1 MNREHTLKKIIIWM
15 TAMNIGGAERS
26 LIGLLESFNYSEV
39 EVDLFLNRHEGE
51 LLKYIPKQV
60 NLLPDNNLYASLTE
74 PLINTVKQGHLLIAL
89 SRFVSRILIKLRCP
103 KNSQLGGSTTYSHKY
118 TKWLMP
124 KIQQDVTYDLAISYI
139 TPHYFVSEKVNAV
152 KKYAWIHQDYSK
164 GVFDQKTNL
173 RMWEPYDKIIS
184 ISPDVTEGF
193 NRCFPELKDKVLT
206 IQNFLPVNYIRRLAE
221 KYIELPYSDSSYNLL
236 SIGRFCWEKNFES
249 IPGICAIIRDKGID
263 CHWYIIGFGALEGK
277 IRGAIDDNNMNEFVH
292 IVGKIDN
299 PYPYIKNCDLYVQPS
314 LSEGK
319 AVAVTEAQI
328 LGKPV
333 VITDYPTS
341 HSQLKDGFDGLIVSS
356 DTKKCAE
363 EIANILTDNAKLQYY
378 HNNCLSCDYSGK
390 ENMALLLQSK

>member
-1 MNREHTLKKIIIWM
+1 
-15 TAMNIGGAERS
+15 MNIGGAERS
-26 LIGLLESFNYSEV
+26 LIGLLESFDYSEV

-152 KKYAWIHQDYSK
+152 KKYAWIHQDYGK

-184 ISPDVTEGF
+184 ISEDVTSGF
-193 NRCFPELKDKVLT
+193 IKCFPELSDKVLT
-206 IQNFLPVNYIRRLAE
+206 IQNFLPVELIKRLADSPS
-221 KYIELPYSDSSYNLL
+221 ELPYDGKVINIL

-249 IPGICAIIRDKGID
+249 IPYICSELRKLGVN
-263 CHWYIIGFGALEGK
+263 CYWYIIGYGSLEDSINQAIINANMQDYVKILGK
-277 IRGAIDDNNMNEFVH
+277 VS
-292 IVGKIDN
+292 N
-299 PYPYIKNCDLYVQPS
+299 PYPYIKNCSLYVQPS

-319 AVAVTEAQI
+319 AVTVIEAQI

-333 VITDYPTS
+333 VITNYPTAK
-341 HSQLKDGFDGLIVSS
+341 SQLNDGFDGVICSNEP
-356 DTKKCAE
+356 K
-363 EIANILTDNAKLQYY
+363 EIADAIVNLLEDNNKINYLI
-378 HNNCLSCDYSGK
+378 NNCLSNDYSGQK
-390 ENMALLLQSK
+390 YLELLLN